1 MTPSFEIKGRAL
13 VTTLRLVERDVPGGL
28 ATLGLEDPDRAHF
41 EGIFLASSW
50 YPLAPYLRLVER
62 LAALQRR
69 PLREWMRD
77 QARRTARLDVEKR
90 DRAALAARDPEDMAR
105 RLEDIFKIDENKQTI
120 FFVSPSCTA
129 APPRARGSST

>member
-105 RLEDIFKIDENKQTI
+105 RL
-120 FFVSPSCTA
+120 
-129 APPRARGSST
+129 PRAFNRYFR